1 MKKIKIALIAI
12 IVGLFTIPN
21 FFDELSNNG
30 TVYGANDF
38 TNVVNTPNEIKSMM
52 ETACFDCHSNKTN
65 YMWYSGIAPL
75 SLLLNHHIDEGK
87 EELNFSEFK
96 NYKPKRQ
103 KHKLEEIAEQVEA
116 HEMPMAAY
124 TWTHPA
130 AKLTEEQRTQLINWA
145 KAAMDEI
152 NLTDTVVKMETKE
165 ADEHE
170 HAH

>member
-1 MKKIKIALIAI
+1 MKSKILLSIFI
-12 IVGLFTIPN
+12 IVVLIQLIRPMPN
-21 FFDELSNNG
+21 ISDDNS
-30 TVYGANDF
+30 
-38 TNVVNTPNEIKSMM
+38 KSIT
-52 ETACFDCHSNKTN
+52 TAYEVPDDIQKMLQRACADCHSNKTN
-65 YMWYSGIAPL
+65 YPWYSKIQPVAWW
-75 SLLLNHHIDEGK
+75 LNHHIEEGK

-116 HEMPMAAY
+116 HEMPMTAY

-145 KAAMDEI
+145 KAAMEEI
-152 NLTDTVVKMETKE
+152 NLADTVVKMETKE